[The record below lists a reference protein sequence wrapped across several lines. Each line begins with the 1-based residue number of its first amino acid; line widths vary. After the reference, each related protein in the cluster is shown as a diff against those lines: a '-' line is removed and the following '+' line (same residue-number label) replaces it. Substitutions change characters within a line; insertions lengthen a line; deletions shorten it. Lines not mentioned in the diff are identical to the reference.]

1 MQIILIIE
9 KADEGFLGR
18 VEYQDNLIV
27 DEADDIPSLE
37 KKIRKAL
44 KNFHGLSPDE
54 ITFDYRYDLTVLFEK
69 FNYLKISIVAEL
81 AGINPSLLRQYVTG
95 VKHASAAQAKK
106 IEDTIHM
113 IGKELKQVHVYAA

>member
-9 KADEGFLGR
+9 KADEGYLGR

-27 DEADDIPSLE
+27 DEANDIPSLE

-44 KNFHGLSPDE
+44 KNFHGLNPDE
-54 ITFDYRYDLTVLFEK
+54 IEFDYRYDLTVLFEK

-81 AGINPSLLRQYVTG
+81 AGINASLLRQYVTG
-95 VKHASAAQAKK
+95 VKHPSAAQAKK
-106 IEDTIHM
+106 IEDTIHK
-113 IGKELKQVHVYAA
+113 IGKELKQVHVYSA